1 MPDNSLDVYSFKKC
15 NIDQA
20 QNRTRGYYIQRNIH
34 PFYFCPFSPCCQGAN
49 LRLSE
54 FKFLIL
60 YLFKYEIDSG
70 WSKIFARLVQKG
82 KNNVT
87 VFFSFFE
94 AYNKLLQ
101 AQDIGGKM
109 SQKQSEEA
117 SWFMRVGKSIRDRF
131 SLVSPLKTYSLIDMY
146 ITDKF

>member
-1 MPDNSLDVYSFKKC
+1 MY
-15 NIDQA
+15 QA
-20 QNRTRGYYIQRNIH
+20 QNRTRGYCIQRNIH
-34 PFYFCPFSPCCQGAN
+34 PFYFLPFSPCCQGPN
-49 LRLSE
+49 LRLNE
-54 FKFLIL
+54 IKFLIL
-60 YLFKYEIDSG
+60 YLFKYEIEFWMEQNFLQDQCTRE
-70 WSKIFARLVQKG
+70 KITLD
-82 KNNVT
+82 T

-146 ITDKF
+146 ITGKF